1 MVKTDMVFFWVIV
14 LHTLTGNHSEDALF
28 HLALWPTTVEKK
40 AENEHSQRHD
50 QDSFI
55 INDILQCK
63 MFVLRTQNALHTHR
77 RGVGPYCE
85 HVPLKRNI

>member
-14 LHTLTGNHSEDALF
+14 LRTLTGNHSEDALF

-63 MFVLRTQNALHTHR
+63 MSVLCLPTEGELSLTVNMCH
-77 RGVGPYCE
+77 
-85 HVPLKRNI
+85 LKGIFRSIF